1 VLQRP
6 DVGGPAAPAHRPV
19 SALAALAY
27 APEAPALLVA
37 ASFGA
42 RVRVWDVAASDVAA
56 ELATSRDD

>member
-1 VLQRP
+1 
-6 DVGGPAAPAHRPV
+6 V